1 MIFLKTLRRGDRG
14 AAVEMLQLAL
24 FRSGYLRESDIDGVF
39 GVKTENAV
47 RAFQAAFALS
57 SDGIVGVNTWEKLQ
71 NFLRGYFEYT
81 VKRGDTLYQIAK
93 NNLTTVRAIR
103 TANPSLNPDNL
114 LVGGKIK
121 VPFGFRVVAENVKYT
136 YELVRLISEGL
147 AARYP
152 FITLGNVG
160 KSVMGRDLLLLTMG
174 TGQNEVFI
182 NASHHANEWITTPLV
197 LKFLENY
204 AAAYSNFDRIYT
216 YSAAELFRN
225 SGLFLMPLVNPD
237 GVDLVNG
244 EITGQYLEGA
254 REIAASFPNIPFP
267 SGWKANIVGD
277 DLNLN
282 YPALWDR
289 AKEVK
294 YSQGFDRPA
303 PRDYVGAAPLAA
315 KETRAVYDFT
325 NTKMFDITISYHT
338 QGKEI
343 YYEFQGKVPPRG
355 LEIGTEFARVSGYR
369 LAAVPPASSYA
380 GYKDWV
386 IQDFNVPSYTIEA
399 GAGANPLPITQLG
412 KIYNDNV
419 GIMAYA
425 LSVVSSFA

>member
-14 AAVEMLQLAL
+14 AYVEMLQLAL
-24 FRSGYLRESDIDGVF
+24 FRSGYLRESDIDGIF

-47 RAFQAAFALS
+47 RAFQAAMGLS
-57 SDGIVGVNTWEKLQ
+57 GDGIVGEKTWAKLD

-81 VKRGDTLYQIAK
+81 VKRGDTLYKIARD
-93 NNLTTVRAIR
+93 NGTTVRAIT
-103 TANPSLNPDNL
+103 TANPSVNPDNL
-114 LVGGKIK
+114 LVGARIK
-121 VPFGFRVVAENVKYT
+121 VPFGFRVVPENVNYT
-136 YELVRLISEGL
+136 YELVRRIAEGL

-152 FITLGNVG
+152 FISLSSVG
-160 KSVMGRDLLLLTMG
+160 KSVMNKDLLLMTIG

-182 NASHHANEWITTPLV
+182 NASHHANEWITTPLT
-197 LKFLENY
+197 LKFLESY
-204 AAAYSNFDRIYT
+204 ALSYSSFDRIYNF
-216 YSAAELFRN
+216 SAAELFRN
-225 SGLFLMPLVNPD
+225 SRLYLIPLVNPD

-244 EITGQYLEGA
+244 EVEGQYYEGA
-254 REIAASFPNIPFP
+254 REIAAAFPNIPFP
-267 SGWKANIVGD
+267 SGWKANIIGE

-282 YPALWDR
+282 YPALWER

-294 YSQGFDRPA
+294 YAQGFDRPA

-355 LEIGTEFARVSGYR
+355 LEIGTEFARISGYR
-369 LAAVPPASSYA
+369 LATVPPNSSYA

-399 GAGANPLPITQLG
+399 GAGANPLPISQLNE
-412 KIYNDNV
+412 IYNDNV

-425 LSVVSSFA
+425 LSL

>member
-1 MIFLKTLRRGDRG
+1 MKTLRRGDRG
-14 AAVEMLQLAL
+14 AYVEMLQLAL
-24 FRSGYLRESDIDGVF
+24 YRSGYLRESEIDGVF

-47 RAFQAAFALS
+47 RAFQTAFGLS
-57 SDGIVGVNTWEKLQ
+57 SDGIVGTLTWGKLQ

-81 VKRGDTLYQIAK
+81 IKRGDTLFKIARE
-93 NNLTTVRAIR
+93 NGTTVRAIT
-103 TANPSLNPDNL
+103 TANPSVNPDNL
-114 LVGGKIK
+114 LVGARIK
-121 VPFGFRVVAENVKYT
+121 VPFGFRVVPENIKYT
-136 YELVRLISEGL
+136 YELVRLISEGI

-152 FITLGNVG
+152 FISLSSVG
-160 KSVMGRDLLLLTMG
+160 KSVMNKDLLLLTMG

-182 NASHHANEWITTPLV
+182 NASHHANEWITTPLT

-204 AAAYSNFDRIYT
+204 ALAYSNFDRIFT
-216 YSAAELFRN
+216 YPAAELFKN
-225 SGLFLMPLVNPD
+225 SRLFMVPLVNPD

-244 EITGQYLEGA
+244 EVSGAFLEGTK
-254 REIAASFPNIPFP
+254 EIASSFPNIPYP
-267 SGWKANIVGD
+267 SGWKANILGE

-282 YPALWDR
+282 YPALWER

-294 YSQGFDRPA
+294 YAQGFDRPA

-355 LEIGTEFARVSGYR
+355 LEIGTEFERRSGYR
-369 LAAVPPASSYA
+369 LATVPPASSYA

-399 GAGANPLPITQLG
+399 GAGANPLPISQLPE
-412 KIYNDNV
+412 IYNDNV

-425 LSVVSSFA
+425 LSL

>member
-1 MIFLKTLRRGDRG
+1 MKTLRRGDKG
-14 AAVEMLQLAL
+14 AYVEMLQLAL
-24 FRSGYLRESDIDGVF
+24 YRSGYLREGDIDGIF

-47 RAFQAAFALS
+47 RAYQTAMGLS
-57 SDGIVGVNTWEKLQ
+57 GDGIAGALTWGKLQ

-81 VKRGDTLYQIAK
+81 IKRGDTLYNIARD
-93 NNLTTVRAIR
+93 NGTTVRAIT
-103 TANPSLNPDNL
+103 TANPGLNPENL
-114 LVGGKIK
+114 LVGQRIK
-121 VPFGFRVVAENVKYT
+121 VPFGFRVVPGNVKYT

-147 AARYP
+147 IVRYP
-152 FITLGNVG
+152 FITLGSIG
-160 KSVMGRDLLLLTMG
+160 KSVMNKDLLLLTMG

-182 NASHHANEWITTPLV
+182 NASHHANEWITTPLT

-204 AAAYSNFDRIYT
+204 AVSYSNNDRIST
-216 YSAAELFRN
+216 FSAAELFNN
-225 SGLFLMPLVNPD
+225 SRLYLMPLVNPD

-244 EITGQYLEGA
+244 EVSGEYYEGA
-254 REIAASFPNIPFP
+254 KEIALSFPNIPFP
-267 SGWKANIVGD
+267 AGWKANILGE

-282 YPALWDR
+282 YPALWER

-294 YSQGFDRPA
+294 YAQGFDRPA

-355 LEIGTEFARVSGYR
+355 LEIGMEFERRSGYR
-369 LAAVPPASSYA
+369 LAAVPPNSSYA

-386 IQDFNVPSYTIEA
+386 IEDFNVPSYTIEA
-399 GAGANPLPITQLG
+399 GAGANPLPISQLNE
-412 KIYNDNV
+412 IYNDNV

-425 LSVVSSFA
+425 LSI